1 MRREVRYI
9 RTKIDAIY
17 TAYYF
22 NPEMDLVEAVTTI
35 NHNVKPLHDFLARS
49 RGYKDWTEFRAV
61 AAARQ
66 NNALAFERCSDPEYD
81 DCFAMHQKPFELI

>member
-1 MRREVRYI
+1 MRREVEYI
-9 RTKIDAIY
+9 NKKIDAIY

-22 NPEMDLVEAVTTI
+22 APDMDLIEAFTNI
-35 NHNVKPLHDFLARS
+35 NQNVKSLHDFLARN

-66 NNALAFERCSDPEYD
+66 NKAMAFDRVYD
-81 DCFAMHQKPFELI
+81 EEE